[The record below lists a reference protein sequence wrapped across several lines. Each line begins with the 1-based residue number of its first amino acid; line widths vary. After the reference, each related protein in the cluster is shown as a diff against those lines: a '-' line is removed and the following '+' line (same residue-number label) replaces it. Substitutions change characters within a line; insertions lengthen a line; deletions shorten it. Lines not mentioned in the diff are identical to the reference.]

1 MSAMNREP
9 VDSFASLAPALAPWL
24 SAARWHLGSTATPE
38 IRLTLPVARAA
49 GVELHWV
56 VVADGDVT
64 YNVPL
69 TFRESAADEQAVLP
83 APIAVWENWT
93 VRDATDDPFGQQELL
108 RLITRGP
115 VYSGGTDSSAAGLAD
130 TAPVCEKKAGL
141 ATHRLCAVQPR
152 TSARRLGRE
161 QSNTS
166 IVYDAAPPTS
176 PAADEIGGAAGS
188 PDTPESPHMADTA
201 AAAATTFAGPII
213 LKLFRVLHLGENPDV
228 ELQQVLS
235 DSGAVPLQIGSAQL
249 LLHTGHADV
258 LTAQEFL
265 PTATDAWES
274 TTASL
279 ATGRPLPREEFVE
292 LGRTTRRIHNIL
304 AASLPVVE
312 ATADKRLQ
320 LQDSWLQRAR
330 KAINLVPQLAEYTD
344 SIASIFGATQSV
356 PWPPLQRI
364 HGDYHLGQVLRSA
377 RGWVV
382 LDFEG
387 EPLRPLAQRR
397 QPDLALRD
405 VAGMLRSFDY
415 AGGTGSEHQEWVST
429 TQQAFLS
436 GYGALSEEH
445 KVLLR
450 ALELDKALYEV
461 AYEAATRPAWLPI
474 PLVGVHRILGA
485 AH

>member
-1 MSAMNREP
+1 MNREP
-9 VDSFASLAPALAPWL
+9 VESFASLAPALAPWM
-24 SAARWHLGSTATPE
+24 SAARWHLGSTATPK
-38 IRLTLPVARAA
+38 IRLALPVARAA
-49 GVELHWV
+49 GVELHWLV
-56 VVADGDVT
+56 IADGDVA
-64 YNVPL
+64 YNTPL
-69 TFRESAADEQAVLP
+69 TFRQSAGDEQAVLP
-83 APIAVWENWT
+83 APIAAWENWEI
-93 VRDATDDPFGQQELL
+93 RDATDDPFGQEQLL
-108 RLITRGP
+108 RLITGGP

-130 TAPVCEKKAGL
+130 TAPIREEEATL
-141 ATHRLCAVQPR
+141 ASHRLCAVQPR

-166 IVYDAAPPTS
+166 IVYDAVSPVS
-176 PAADEIGGAAGS
+176 PAAGETGGAAGS
-188 PDTPESPHMADTA
+188 RDATGSPPTTDTA
-201 AAAATTFAGPII
+201 ATAATIFAGPII
-213 LKLFRVLHLGENPDV
+213 LKLFRVLHLGDNPDV

-265 PTATDAWES
+265 PTASDAWES
-274 TTASL
+274 ITTSL

-292 LGRTTRRIHNIL
+292 LGRTTRRIHSIL

-320 LQDSWLQRAR
+320 LQDSWAQRAQ
-330 KAINLVPQLAEYTD
+330 KAIDLVPELAEYTD
-344 SIASIFGATQSV
+344 AIAAIFAATQSV

-415 AGGTGSEHQEWVST
+415 AGGAGSEHQEWVRA

-436 GYGALSEEH
+436 GYGTLSEGH

-461 AYEAATRPAWLPI
+461 AYEAATRPAWIPI
-474 PLVGVHRILGA
+474 PLAGIHRILGA
-485 AH
+485 AD